1 MTNYKVVRYIGLFLL
16 CLIIISFKQ
25 LLPSL
30 FPINHFTYAIDSLI
44 TGSVQQDIVNY
55 VEQLPEKYSLSFQ
68 KLAYKIQERFSFIE
82 VVAIEHLAPDI
93 AYIACNVQKPSSVI
107 NNSFVLTKQGCLYNK
122 NIFLSLI
129 TEQLPHIT
137 LPSLKKDITESLL
150 TVMNAIDPIVFS
162 QFTLSWVNDTKI
174 YLYDKEHKQFSI
186 IFNKNQLPDKE
197 LLNHCTHI
205 KQKLHEQDIFTTTK
219 KNYVADIRFKDQ
231 IVVSRA

>member
-1 MTNYKVVRYIGLFLL
+1 MINYRIVKYIGLFLL

-30 FPINHFTYAIDSLI
+30 FSINHFTYAIDSLI
-44 TGSVQQDIVNY
+44 TESVQQDIVNY
-55 VEQLPEKYSLSFQ
+55 VEQIPGKHSLSFQ
-68 KLAYKIQERFSFIE
+68 ELAYKIEERFSFIE

-93 AYIACNVQKPSSVI
+93 AYIACNAQKPLSII
-107 NNSFVLTKQGCLYNK
+107 NNSFVLTNQGCLYNK
-122 NIFLSLI
+122 DIFLSLT

-137 LPSLKKDITESLL
+137 LPSLEKDITESLL
-150 TVMNAIDPIVFS
+150 TVMNTIDPIVFS
-162 QFTLSWVNDTKI
+162 QFTLSWINDTKI

-197 LLNHCTHI
+197 LLNHYAHI
-205 KQKLHEQDIFTTTK
+205 KQKLDEQGVFTHTK